1 LAALEPSTTGD
12 FAAYVEHFN
21 GLGRVEIILTQQA
34 PDPSFGKLVGAINA
48 KPA

>member
-1 LAALEPSTTGD
+1 LAALDPSTTGD

-21 GLGRVEIILTQQA
+21 GLGVKLTLTQQA